1 MEVTDIKIYPV
12 GEDKLRAFVS
22 IVLDHCFR
30 ISDIKIIQGSQ
41 GRFLS
46 MPSKRRKDGSY
57 RDIAHPLNSE
67 MRQYLEETIF
77 RKFDELA
84 GDGAL
89 DQASWEERDV
99 EQKQAG
105 PREEPPRLAAE
116 AAEGEGGHQDQQL
129 MT

>member
-12 GEDKLRAFVS
+12 GEEKLRAFVS
-22 IVLDHCFR
+22 IVLDQCFR
-30 ISDIKIIQGSQ
+30 ISDIKIIQGAQ

-67 MRQYLEETIF
+67 MRRSLEEAIF
-77 RKFDELA
+77 SRYDEIVTPA
-84 GDGAL
+84 DMEQGDWQG
-89 DQASWEERDV
+89 EERP
-99 EQKQAG
+99 ESTG
-105 PREEPPRLAAE
+105 SPSRHESLAAGSVS
-116 AAEGEGGHQDQQL
+116 EGEAPDRL